1 MLQRLKTAVDDKP
14 RDNQAGFRQN
24 RSCADHIATLRVILE
39 QSNEFNS
46 SLYTV
51 FIDFTKAFD
60 NLDRDVLWQLIRH
73 YGIPAKCIAIIRNTY
88 TGMQSKSVSPLL
100 FLLAVDWIMKKA
112 TDGRR
117 NCFQWTMFNHLDDL
131 DFFDDIALLSHSHQQ
146 MQEQLTQVERR
157 AAATGLRINTKK
169 IKVLKSNTKTRADL
183 TVNGQN
189 LEEVDSCTYLGS
201 EVDNIRG
208 SDQDVKIRIGKTR
221 TVFNIMG
228 SIWKARNISL
238 KTKVR
243 LFNFNVKTILLYG
256 AETWKTTKSLL
267 HKLQVFINNCLR
279 HILNIRWPEKISNK
293 ELWQKTNQPPV
304 EEELKME
311 VDRAYTEEVE
321 TQHH

>member
-1 MLQRLKTAVDDKP
+1 
-14 RDNQAGFRQN
+14 
-24 RSCADHIATLRVILE
+24 
-39 QSNEFNS
+39 
-46 SLYTV
+46 V
-51 FIDFTKAFD
+51 FVDFTKAFD
-60 NLDRDVLWQLIRH
+60 NLDRDVLWKLIRH
-73 YGIPAKCIAIIRNTY
+73 YGIPEKCIAIIRNTY
-88 TGMQSKSVSPLL
+88 TGMQSKSISPLL
-100 FLLAVDWIMKKA
+100 FLLAIDWIMKKA

-183 TVNGQN
+183 RVNGQN

-221 TVFNIMG
+221 TVFNMMG

-243 LFNFNVKTILLYG
+243 LFNSNVKTILLYG

-293 ELWQKTNQPPV
+293 ELWQKTYQPPV
-304 EEELKME
+304 EEELK
-311 VDRAYTEEVE
+311 RRKWR
-321 TQHH
+321 